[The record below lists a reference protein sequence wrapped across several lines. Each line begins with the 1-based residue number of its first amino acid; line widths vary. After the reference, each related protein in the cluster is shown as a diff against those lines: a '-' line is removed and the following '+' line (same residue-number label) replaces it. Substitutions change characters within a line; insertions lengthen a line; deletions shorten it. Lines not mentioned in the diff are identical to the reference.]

1 MTETSGNND
10 PRVLLDTSI
19 QIDRIKTGARRRR
32 IDELL
37 SGFQFRFS
45 TDISL
50 LEFKATVIEQCV
62 TIHAELRRK
71 QKFTSVRDA
80 LIEKNH
86 RQVSLRAHIFN
97 NIINVFGG
105 SSFEVAPDADRRL
118 AEKARLSLEDAIPR
132 LYKEF
137 RTGVDSVLT
146 VGVSCDRAREQPVKK
161 RVAFD
166 TNLPRCRRGKNK
178 SCTIE
183 AFIRKSAP
191 KIAAVL
197 DQQAGES
204 EQLKKTQSLFNDVIA
219 NQQREL
225 SHSECRSA
233 GDALIILQGCEHA
246 THAASTNA
254 REWAPLASATGVKF
268 LQVTYP
274 DEVTGVPLA
283 TD

>member
-1 MTETSGNND
+1 MTEVSGD
-10 PRVLLDTSI
+10 YGSRVLLDTSV
-19 QIDRIKTGARRRR
+19 QIDRMKTGARRRR
-32 IDELL
+32 LDELL
-37 SGFQFRFS
+37 SGFQFRLS

-50 LEFKATVIEQCV
+50 LEFKATVIEQCI

-71 QKFTSVRDA
+71 QRFTAVRDA

-86 RQVSLRAHIFN
+86 PQVSLRSHLFN

-105 SSFEVAPDADRRL
+105 SSFDVTPETDRRL

-132 LYKEF
+132 LYNAFKA
-137 RTGVDSVLT
+137 GVDSVLT
-146 VGVSCDRAREQPVKK
+146 VGVACDRAREQPLKK

-166 TNLPRCRRGKNK
+166 TNLPKCRRGKNK

-183 AFIRKSAP
+183 AFIRESAP
-191 KIAAVL
+191 KVSAVL
-197 DQQAGES
+197 DQQADES
-204 EQLKKTQSLFNDVIA
+204 DQLRKTRSLFNDVIA
-219 NQQREL
+219 NHQREL

-254 REWAPLASATGVKF
+254 REWAPLAAATGVEF
-268 LQVTYP
+268 LQITYP
-274 DEVTGVPLA
+274 DERTGVSIPP
-283 TD
+283 D